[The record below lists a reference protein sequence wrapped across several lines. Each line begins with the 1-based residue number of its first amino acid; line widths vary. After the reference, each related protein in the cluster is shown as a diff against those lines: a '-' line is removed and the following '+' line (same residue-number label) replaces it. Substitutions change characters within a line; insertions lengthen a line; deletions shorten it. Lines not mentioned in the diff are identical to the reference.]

1 MASTGVT
8 LLSRVS
14 RPALVL
20 GIFLLLAV
28 AHTWPLALR
37 PAVYSRVDNG
47 DYCLNVWVVDWVAHT
62 LPTNPAHLFD
72 ANIFYPSRLAL
83 AYSEPLILQGVLA
96 IPGTWMGLSPIAT
109 FNLVL
114 IAGFA
119 LSGWAFAL
127 LVHRYTG
134 SWMAGVVA
142 GSAVAFNAHQLVRLA
157 HIQALHLELVPLV
170 FLALDRLLETGRR
183 RFAAFVGAAVAL
195 QGIVSIYLL
204 VFTTWAALCAA
215 IARIAE
221 WRRRLR
227 GAATA
232 GLLAAASFAVVLL
245 PVIWPYA
252 VLARTQGMVRG
263 LGETRRCAASWTDYL
278 YTGSR
283 LHFEAWSHRF
293 ADSSDAGFPGVVVT
307 ALAIAALWFAHR
319 GSPRVRMWVAVV
331 VGSVSFCAPTLPG
344 LRVAA
349 RTRGRARRDSL
360 LLAGI
365 PDGAGRHGRARGA
378 RGRAVAG
385 DAGLCARR
393 DHRRHRAGGGGKPR
407 GGSRAVLV
415 SEVRRHPSLYD
426 RLRDEPHAV
435 VVELPFFDRRSF
447 FGNAEYMIYATRH
460 RHPLV
465 NGYSGFAPADYN
477 RNARAMRAFPALR
490 RARADASAWRHPR
503 GRPHD
508 ERPRAAP
515 AGSMPVPGCGWSPS
529 RMGSRSTASCSLEFQ
544 LTPRSRSQKSDRGSA
559 PLLRRAEVIVCA
571 LRGEAPA
578 PVDGAKRVPRP
589 RPDSGSAKDARTRR
603 DSFGVVERDAHH
615 LRPIRLRVRDLS
627 DLASR
632 KRLRAEKVQECG
644 EVRWSRTRGQID
656 GAPLALDA
664 LARDA
669 ERADAPRADRGL
681 HGPTRQQADAETRAD
696 HLHDGLGQ
704 PHARHASRR
713 DAGRREDV
721 LQREAVVGI
730 RRVEHQ
736 VLLREVLWLDPRA
749 ARQPV

>member
-1 MASTGVT
+1 VASTGVT

-142 GSAVAFNAHQLVRLA
+142 GSAVAFNAHHLVRLA

-183 RFAAFVGAAVAL
+183 RFAAYVGAAVAL

-204 VFTTWAALCAA
+204 VFTAWAALCAA

-293 ADSSDAGFPGVVVT
+293 ADSSDASFPGLVVT

-319 GSPRVRMWVAVV
+319 GSPRVRTWVAVV
-331 VGSVSFCAPTLPG
+331 VGSVFLSVLPRFPGFEWLHEHVAALGAIRCYSRASQMALVGMGVLAG
-344 LRVAA
+344 LGAARLLAMLESARVATIVGIALVAAVNLEAA
-349 RTRGRARRDSL
+349 RAPFRYQKF
-360 LLAGI
+360 AGI
-365 PDGAGRHGRARGA
+365 P
-378 RGRAVAG
+378 AV
-385 DAGLCARR
+385 
-393 DHRRHRAGGGGKPR
+393 
-407 GGSRAVLV
+407 
-415 SEVRRHPSLYD
+415 YD

-477 RNARAMRAFPALR
+477 RNARAMRAFPAYVALER
-490 RARADASAWRHPR
+490 MHQLGVTHVVVHMTR
-503 GRPHD
+503 GFEP
-508 ERPRAAP
+508 
-515 AGSMPVPGCGWSPS
+515 
-529 RMGSRSTASCSLEFQ
+529 
-544 LTPRSRSQKSDRGSA
+544 
-559 PLLRRAEVIVCA
+559 RRAEIDA
-571 LRGEAPA
+571 SSGLRLVAEQ
-578 PVDGAKRVPRP
+578 DGIAIYRVL
-589 RPDSGSAKDARTRR
+589 
-603 DSFGVVERDAHH
+603 FH
-615 LRPIRLRVRDLS
+615 
-627 DLASR
+627 
-632 KRLRAEKVQECG
+632 
-644 EVRWSRTRGQID
+644 
-656 GAPLALDA
+656 
-664 LARDA
+664 
-669 ERADAPRADRGL
+669 
-681 HGPTRQQADAETRAD
+681 
-696 HLHDGLGQ
+696 
-704 PHARHASRR
+704 
-713 DAGRREDV
+713 
-721 LQREAVVGI
+721 
-730 RRVEHQ
+730 
-736 VLLREVLWLDPRA
+736 
-749 ARQPV
+749 